1 MKKIRLGYL
10 VSQYPAISHT
20 FILHEIRR
28 LRHLGFEISVAS
40 INPPDRCAEQLT
52 HIEREEAANTYY
64 VKPDGFKGAIKAH
77 LYTLMKQPLGYLRGL
92 FFALRLGQFDLKKI
106 LYGFFYFAEAVM
118 IGHWMRRLQ
127 FSHLHIHLGMAAAT
141 VGLIAEHT
149 FPITLSFTIH
159 GPDEFYDVPSNYLKQ
174 KIIKAAF
181 ICCPTHFVRSQLMM
195 LSPPTAWN
203 KLLNSRLG
211 VNTAMFTPRPFRQN
225 PKPFELLCVGRL
237 VPVKGQFVL
246 VEAVKRLVSAGRQLR
261 LRLIGDGPI
270 RQDLEAMVT
279 EQELREQVI
288 FEGSVN
294 QEHILDLYN
303 QTDVFVLA
311 SFAEGLPVSLMEA
324 MMMEI
329 PCISTHITGIPEMI
343 RTGKDGIL
351 VAPSDTTAL
360 TDAIALLMDNS
371 DLRRKI
377 GEAGRQRVLERYE
390 LEKNTEWLADIFR
403 RRLSHEKADIKSK
416 K

>member
-52 HIEREEAANTYY
+52 RIEREEAANTYY

-77 LYTLMKQPLGYLRGL
+77 LYTLMTQPLGYVRGL

-127 FSHLHIHLGMAAAT
+127 FSHMHIHLGMAAAT

-159 GPDEFYDVPSNYLKQ
+159 GPDEFYDVPSNYLSQ

-195 LSPPTAWN
+195 LSPSTAWN

-225 PKPFELLCVGRL
+225 PEPFELLCVGRL

-351 VAPSDTTAL
+351 VAPSDTTTL

-403 RRLSHEKADIKSK
+403 RRLSEVDIKSK